1 MATEPLKAQPAFS
14 RRLLNIVTIIDR
26 YHLEAGRKGD
36 TVFAEALKSCA
47 LTISGG
53 NMLCPLGQLVV
64 TETVRTGKFPL
75 SALTPQAPRPA
86 TATQLSGLPTSPA
99 HSTGMNPTLKAVEWR
114 DTFSKLWTLLEEEA
128 RRSGDKDL
136 LSALQDCEELTEH
149 HACPVRDLITRT
161 LGQNKTL

>member
-1 MATEPLKAQPAFS
+1 MATGPLNTQPAFS

-26 YHLEAGRKGD
+26 YHLEAARKGD

-86 TATQLSGLPTSPA
+86 TSTQLSGLPTSPSHA
-99 HSTGMNPTLKAVEWR
+99 TVVNPTLKAVEWQ

-136 LSALQDCEELTEH
+136 LSGLEDCEELTER
-149 HACPVRDLITRT
+149 HACPVRDLIART
-161 LGQNKTL
+161 LGQNKKP

>member
-1 MATEPLKAQPAFS
+1 MAPEPLKTPPAFS

-26 YHLEAGRKGD
+26 YHLEAARKGD
-36 TVFAEALKSCA
+36 TDFADALKSCA

-86 TATQLSGLPTSPA
+86 TATQLSGHPTSSA
-99 HSTGMNPTLKAVEWR
+99 AANPTLKAVEWQS
-114 DTFSKLWTLLEEEA
+114 TFSKLWTLLEEEA

-136 LSALQDCEELTEH
+136 LSALEDCKEVTEH
-149 HACPVRDLITRT
+149 HACPVRDLIART
-161 LGQNKTL
+161 LGQNKKA

>member
-1 MATEPLKAQPAFS
+1 MATEPSKTQPAFS
-14 RRLLNIVTIIDR
+14 RRLLNIVTIVDR
-26 YHLEAGRKGD
+26 YHLEAARKGD
-36 TVFAEALKSCA
+36 TTFAEALKSCA

-86 TATQLSGLPTSPA
+86 TATQPSGLPTS
-99 HSTGMNPTLKAVEWR
+99 STAENPTLKAIEWQS
-114 DTFSKLWTLLEEEA
+114 TFSKLWTILEEEA

-136 LSALQDCEELTEH
+136 LSALEDCKEMTEH

-161 LGQNKTL
+161 LGHNKKP